1 MSKQCERPSCRELA
15 IAAYFLDSSELLMT
29 LENYVPVDG
38 MQVNGLCRRHADAL
52 VVPRGWRIEDKRE
65 NVPRLFPV
73 TPPADKPKVVAAKK
87 AEAKKNR
94 VKPPRPS
101 IFDEL
106 KNEKKIEEVATPS
119 VEVVPEAAAEVELE
133 ETKAIPWSP
142 QFDQTD
148 DLGGVLRPKGRL
160 LSRAFNFDE
169 TQSSP
174 RPQVDNTFTDG
185 IQREPFDEN
194 DIP

>member
-1 MSKQCERPSCRELA
+1 MSKQCERPSCKELA
-15 IAAYFLDSSELLMT
+15 IAAYFLDSAELMMT
-29 LENYVPVDG
+29 LENYVPVEG

-73 TPPADKPKVVAAKK
+73 TPLTEKPKAKSV
-87 AEAKKNR
+87 EAKKVDAKKSR

-106 KNEKKIEEVATPS
+106 KTEKKAEEVVAPV
-119 VEVVPEAAAEVELE
+119 VEVAEVELE

-160 LSRAFNFDE
+160 LSRAFNFDD

-174 RPQVDNTFTDG
+174 RPQIDNTFTDG

>member
-1 MSKQCERPSCRELA
+1 MSKQCERPSCKELA

-73 TPPADKPKVVAAKK
+73 TPPAEKPKSNVAKK
-87 AEAKKNR
+87 VEPKKSR
-94 VKPPRPS
+94 VKLPRPS
-101 IFDEL
+101 IFDDL
-106 KNEKKIEEVATPS
+106 KNEKKQEDVVESIAQPEIVAP
-119 VEVVPEAAAEVELE
+119 VEVELE

-160 LSRAFNFDE
+160 LSRAFNFDD

-174 RPQVDNTFTDG
+174 RPQIDNTFTDG

>member
-1 MSKQCERPSCRELA
+1 MSKQCERPSCKELA
-15 IAAYFLDSSELLMT
+15 IAAYFLDSSELLIT

-73 TPPADKPKVVAAKK
+73 TPPAEKPKSNVAKK
-87 AEAKKNR
+87 VEPKKNR

-106 KNEKKIEEVATPS
+106 KNDKKIEEVVVPI
-119 VEVVPEAAAEVELE
+119 VEVEQVIEVELE

-160 LSRAFNFDE
+160 LSRAFNFDD

-174 RPQVDNTFTDG
+174 RPQSDNTFTDG
-185 IQREPFDEN
+185 IEREPFDEN

>member
-73 TPPADKPKVVAAKK
+73 TPPAEKPKVAAAKK
-87 AEAKKNR
+87 AVSKKNR

-106 KNEKKIEEVATPS
+106 KNEKKIEEVSTPIDE
-119 VEVVPEAAAEVELE
+119 VAPEVVVEVELE

-160 LSRAFNFDE
+160 LSRAFNFDD
-169 TQSSP
+169 TQSTP
-174 RPQVDNTFTDG
+174 RLQVDNTFTDG

>member
-1 MSKQCERPSCRELA
+1 MSKQCERPSCKELA
-15 IAAYFLDSSELLMT
+15 IAAYFLDSAELMMT

-73 TPPADKPKVVAAKK
+73 TPPTEKPKAKGV
-87 AEAKKNR
+87 EAKKSDSKKSR
-94 VKPPRPS
+94 AKLPRPS
-101 IFDEL
+101 IFDEM
-106 KNEKKIEEVATPS
+106 KSEKKTEEVVTPI
-119 VEVVPEAAAEVELE
+119 VEVAEVELE

-160 LSRAFNFDE
+160 LSRAFNFDD

-174 RPQVDNTFTDG
+174 RPQIDNTFTDG

>member
-1 MSKQCERPSCRELA
+1 MSKQCERPSCKELA

-73 TPPADKPKVVAAKK
+73 TPPAEKPKSNVAKK
-87 AEAKKNR
+87 VEPKKNR

-106 KNEKKIEEVATPS
+106 KNDKKIEEVVVPI
-119 VEVVPEAAAEVELE
+119 VEVEQAIEVELE

-160 LSRAFNFDE
+160 LSRAFNFDD

-174 RPQVDNTFTDG
+174 RPQSDNTFTDG
-185 IQREPFDEN
+185 IEREPFDEN

>member
-1 MSKQCERPSCRELA
+1 VSKQCERPSCKELA
-15 IAAYFLDSSELLMT
+15 IAAYFLDSSELLIT

-73 TPPADKPKVVAAKK
+73 TPPAEKPKSNVAKK
-87 AEAKKNR
+87 VEPKKNR

-106 KNEKKIEEVATPS
+106 KNDKKIEEVVVPI
-119 VEVVPEAAAEVELE
+119 VEVEQVIEVELE

-160 LSRAFNFDE
+160 LSRAFNFDD

-174 RPQVDNTFTDG
+174 RPQSDNTFTDG
-185 IQREPFDEN
+185 IEREPFDEN

>member
-1 MSKQCERPSCRELA
+1 M
-15 IAAYFLDSSELLMT
+15 DSSELVMT

-38 MQVNGLCRRHADAL
+38 LHVNVLCRRHADAL

-73 TPPADKPKVVAAKK
+73 ASLNDKGKEKAAEKAVDKK
-87 AEAKKNR
+87 AAGKKTR
-94 VKPPRPS
+94 LKPPRPS
-101 IFDEL
+101 IFDDL
-106 KNEKKIEEVATPS
+106 KNERKIEEVQLETDD
-119 VEVVPEAAAEVELE
+119 LE

-142 QFDQTD
+142 QFDHTD

-160 LSRAFNFDE
+160 LSRAFNFDD
-169 TQSSP
+169 T
-174 RPQVDNTFTDG
+174 NADG
-185 IQREPFDEN
+185 LKREPFDEN

>member
-1 MSKQCERPSCRELA
+1 MSKQCERPSCKELA
-15 IAAYFLDSSELLMT
+15 IAAYFLDSAELMMT
-29 LENYVPVDG
+29 LENYVPVEG

-73 TPPADKPKVVAAKK
+73 TPLTEKPKAKSV
-87 AEAKKNR
+87 EAKKVDAKKSR

-106 KNEKKIEEVATPS
+106 KTEKKTEEVVAPV
-119 VEVVPEAAAEVELE
+119 VEVAEVELE

-160 LSRAFNFDE
+160 LSRAFNFDD

-174 RPQVDNTFTDG
+174 RPQIDNTYTDG

>member
-1 MSKQCERPSCRELA
+1 
-15 IAAYFLDSSELLMT
+15 MT

-73 TPPADKPKVVAAKK
+73 TPTSEKPKVATAKK
-87 AEAKKNR
+87 SETKKIR

-106 KNEKKIEEVATPS
+106 KNEKKSEEVAAPT
-119 VEVVPEAAAEVELE
+119 VDVAVEVELE

-160 LSRAFNFDE
+160 LSRAFNFDD

-174 RPQVDNTFTDG
+174 RPQTDSTFTDG

>member
-1 MSKQCERPSCRELA
+1 M
-15 IAAYFLDSSELLMT
+15 
-29 LENYVPVDG
+29 
-38 MQVNGLCRRHADAL
+38 
-52 VVPRGWRIEDKRE
+52 
-65 NVPRLFPV
+65 LFNFSLITVRV
-73 TPPADKPKVVAAKK
+73 TPSN
-87 AEAKKNR
+87 EANI
-94 VKPPRPS
+94 V
-101 IFDEL
+101 
-106 KNEKKIEEVATPS
+106 
-119 VEVVPEAAAEVELE
+119 EVELE

-160 LSRAFNFDE
+160 LSLAFNFDD

-174 RPQVDNTFTDG
+174 RPQIDNTFTDG

>member
-1 MSKQCERPSCRELA
+1 
-15 IAAYFLDSSELLMT
+15 MT

-73 TPPADKPKVVAAKK
+73 TPPAEKPKVATAKK
-87 AEAKKNR
+87 AEAKKSR

-106 KNEKKIEEVATPS
+106 KNEKKSEEVAAPT
-119 VEVVPEAAAEVELE
+119 VDVDVAVEVELE

-160 LSRAFNFDE
+160 LSRAFNFDD

-174 RPQVDNTFTDG
+174 RPQTDNTFTDG

>member
-1 MSKQCERPSCRELA
+1 M
-15 IAAYFLDSSELLMT
+15 DSSELLMT
-29 LENYVPVDG
+29 LENYVPIDG
-38 MQVNGLCRRHADAL
+38 LHVNVLCRRHADAL

-73 TPPADKPKVVAAKK
+73 ASVNDKAKEKAAEKIVDKKTAAKK
-87 AEAKKNR
+87 AR
-94 VKPPRPS
+94 VKLPRPS

-106 KNEKKIEEVATPS
+106 RNERKTEEVQ
-119 VEVVPEAAAEVELE
+119 VDGDGLE

-142 QFDQTD
+142 QFDHTD

-160 LSRAFNFDE
+160 LGRAFNFDD
-169 TQSSP
+169 T
-174 RPQVDNTFTDG
+174 NADG
-185 IQREPFDEN
+185 LKREPFDEN

>member
-1 MSKQCERPSCRELA
+1 MAKQCERPGCKEPA
-15 IAAYFLDSSELLMT
+15 IAAYFLDSAELLMT

-73 TPPADKPKVVAAKK
+73 TPTAEKPKSTVAKK
-87 AEAKKNR
+87 VESKKSR
-94 VKPPRPS
+94 VKLPRPS
-101 IFDEL
+101 IFDDL
-106 KNEKKIEEVATPS
+106 KTDNKKEEVVVPIAQP
-119 VEVVPEAAAEVELE
+119 EVVAPLEVELE

-160 LSRAFNFDE
+160 LSRAFNFDD
-169 TQSSP
+169 T
-174 RPQVDNTFTDG
+174 NADG
-185 IQREPFDEN
+185 LKREPFDEN

>member
-1 MSKQCERPSCRELA
+1 MSKQCERPSCKELA
-15 IAAYFLDSSELLMT
+15 IAAYFLDSAELMMT

-73 TPPADKPKVVAAKK
+73 TPLTEKPKAKSV
-87 AEAKKNR
+87 EAKKVDAKKSR

-106 KNEKKIEEVATPS
+106 KTEKKTEEVVAPV
-119 VEVVPEAAAEVELE
+119 VEVAEVELE

-160 LSRAFNFDE
+160 LSRAFNFDD

-174 RPQVDNTFTDG
+174 RPQIDNTFTDG

>member
-1 MSKQCERPSCRELA
+1 MAKQCERPGCKEPA
-15 IAAYFLDSSELLMT
+15 IAAYFLDSAELLMT
-29 LENYVPVDG
+29 LENYIPVDG

-73 TPPADKPKVVAAKK
+73 TPPAEKPKSAVAKK
-87 AEAKKNR
+87 VESKKSR
-94 VKPPRPS
+94 VKLPRPS
-101 IFDEL
+101 IFDDL
-106 KNEKKIEEVATPS
+106 KTEKKAEE
-119 VEVVPEAAAEVELE
+119 ELE

-160 LSRAFNFDE
+160 LSRAFNFDD
-169 TQSSP
+169 T
-174 RPQVDNTFTDG
+174 NADG
-185 IQREPFDEN
+185 LKREPFDEN

>member
-1 MSKQCERPSCRELA
+1 MAKQCERPGCKELA
-15 IAAYFLDSSELLMT
+15 IAAYYLDSAELLMT
-29 LENYVPVDG
+29 LENFVPVDG
-38 MQVNGLCRRHADAL
+38 MRVNGLCRRHADAL

-73 TPPADKPKVVAAKK
+73 TPITDRPKAKEAAAKK
-87 AEAKKNR
+87 SEPKKNR
-94 VKPPRPS
+94 AKLPRPS

-106 KNEKKIEEVATPS
+106 KNDKKAEELVVPVAEVAVDS
-119 VEVVPEAAAEVELE
+119 DGELE

-142 QFDQTD
+142 QFDHTN

-160 LSRAFNFDE
+160 LSRAFNFDD
-169 TQSSP
+169 T
-174 RPQVDNTFTDG
+174 NADG
-185 IQREPFDEN
+185 LEREPFDEN

>member
-1 MSKQCERPSCRELA
+1 MSKQCERPSCKELA

-73 TPPADKPKVVAAKK
+73 TPPAEKPKSNVAKK
-87 AEAKKNR
+87 VEPKKNR

-106 KNEKKIEEVATPS
+106 KNDKKIEEVVVPI
-119 VEVVPEAAAEVELE
+119 VEVEQAIEVELE

-160 LSRAFNFDE
+160 LSRAFNFDD

-174 RPQVDNTFTDG
+174 RPHVDNTFTDG

>member
-1 MSKQCERPSCRELA
+1 MSKQCERPSCKEPA
-15 IAAYFLDSSELLMT
+15 IAAYFLDSAELMMT

-73 TPPADKPKVVAAKK
+73 TPPAEKPKSTVAKK
-87 AEAKKNR
+87 VESKKSR

-106 KNEKKIEEVATPS
+106 KSDK
-119 VEVVPEAAAEVELE
+119 ELE

-160 LSRAFNFDE
+160 LSRAFNFDD

-174 RPQVDNTFTDG
+174 RPQTDNTFTDG

>member
-1 MSKQCERPSCRELA
+1 
-15 IAAYFLDSSELLMT
+15 MT

-38 MQVNGLCRRHADAL
+38 LQVNALCRRHADAL

-65 NVPRLFPV
+65 NIPRLFPV
-73 TPPADKPKVVAAKK
+73 TAPADKPKVKSGAAKK
-87 AEAKKNR
+87 SETKKPRAKL
-94 VKPPRPS
+94 PRPS

-106 KNEKKIEEVATPS
+106 KNEKKVEEP
-119 VEVVPEAAAEVELE
+119 VVDSDGLE

-142 QFDQTD
+142 QFDHTD

-160 LSRAFNFDE
+160 LSRAFNFDD
-169 TQSSP
+169 T
-174 RPQVDNTFTDG
+174 NADG
-185 IQREPFDEN
+185 LEREPFDEN

>member
-15 IAAYFLDSSELLMT
+15 VAAYFLDSSELLMT

-73 TPPADKPKVVAAKK
+73 TPPAEKPKVATAKK
-87 AEAKKNR
+87 SETKKNR

-106 KNEKKIEEVATPS
+106 KNEKKSEEVAAPT
-119 VEVVPEAAAEVELE
+119 VDVAVEVELE

-160 LSRAFNFDE
+160 LSRAFNFDD

-174 RPQVDNTFTDG
+174 RPQTDSTFTDG

>member
-1 MSKQCERPSCRELA
+1 VAKQCERPGCKEPA
-15 IAAYFLDSSELLMT
+15 IAAYFLDSAELLMT

-73 TPPADKPKVVAAKK
+73 TAPSEKPKAKDVAPKKTEPKKSRAKL
-87 AEAKKNR
+87 
-94 VKPPRPS
+94 PRPS

-106 KNEKKIEEVATPS
+106 K
-119 VEVVPEAAAEVELE
+119 

-142 QFDQTD
+142 QFDHTD

-160 LSRAFNFDE
+160 LSRAFNFDD
-169 TQSSP
+169 T
-174 RPQVDNTFTDG
+174 NADG
-185 IQREPFDEN
+185 LEREPFDEN

>member
-1 MSKQCERPSCRELA
+1 M
-15 IAAYFLDSSELLMT
+15 DSSELVMT

-38 MQVNGLCRRHADAL
+38 LHVNVLCRRHADAL

-73 TPPADKPKVVAAKK
+73 ASLNDKAKEKAKEKAAEKAAEKAVDKKAAAKK
-87 AEAKKNR
+87 AR

-106 KNEKKIEEVATPS
+106 KSEKKSEEVRVDS
-119 VEVVPEAAAEVELE
+119 DGLE

-142 QFDQTD
+142 QFDHTD

-160 LSRAFNFDE
+160 LSRAFNFDD
-169 TQSSP
+169 T
-174 RPQVDNTFTDG
+174 NADG
-185 IQREPFDEN
+185 LEREPFDEN

>member
-1 MSKQCERPSCRELA
+1 
-15 IAAYFLDSSELLMT
+15 MT

-73 TPPADKPKVVAAKK
+73 TPPSEKPKTKGATPRKS
-87 AEAKKNR
+87 EPKKNR
-94 VKPPRPS
+94 AKLPRTS
-101 IFDEL
+101 IFADL
-106 KNEKKIEEVATPS
+106 KHEKKVEEVVAPNVAPV
-119 VEVVPEAAAEVELE
+119 VEVVSEDDVELE

-142 QFDQTD
+142 QFDHTD

-160 LSRAFNFDE
+160 LSRAFNFDD
-169 TQSSP
+169 T
-174 RPQVDNTFTDG
+174 NADG
-185 IQREPFDEN
+185 LEREPFDEN

>member
-1 MSKQCERPSCRELA
+1 MSKQCERPGCKELA

-29 LENYVPVDG
+29 LENYVPIDG

-73 TPPADKPKVVAAKK
+73 TPSAEKPKAATAKK
-87 AEAKKNR
+87 AGGKKNR

-106 KNEKKIEEVATPS
+106 KTDKKIEEV
-119 VEVVPEAAAEVELE
+119 VVPIIEIAPVNEVELE

-160 LSRAFNFDE
+160 LSRAFNFDD

-174 RPQVDNTFTDG
+174 RPQVDDTFTDG
-185 IQREPFDEN
+185 IEREPFDEN

>member
-1 MSKQCERPSCRELA
+1 ML
-15 IAAYFLDSSELLMT
+15 
-29 LENYVPVDG
+29 
-38 MQVNGLCRRHADAL
+38 
-52 VVPRGWRIEDKRE
+52 
-65 NVPRLFPV
+65 
-73 TPPADKPKVVAAKK
+73 
-87 AEAKKNR
+87 
-94 VKPPRPS
+94 

>member
-1 MSKQCERPSCRELA
+1 
-15 IAAYFLDSSELLMT
+15 MT

-73 TPPADKPKVVAAKK
+73 TPTAEKPKATAAKK
-87 AEAKKNR
+87 SETKKNR

-106 KNEKKIEEVATPS
+106 KNEKKIEEVAAPS
-119 VEVVPEAAAEVELE
+119 VEVVPEVEVEVEVELE

>member
-1 MSKQCERPSCRELA
+1 VSKQCERPSCRELA
-15 IAAYFLDSSELLMT
+15 IAAYFLDSAELMMT

-73 TPPADKPKVVAAKK
+73 TPPAEKPKVKSV
-87 AEAKKNR
+87 EAKKTDLKKSR

-106 KNEKKIEEVATPS
+106 KNDK
-119 VEVVPEAAAEVELE
+119 ELE

-160 LSRAFNFDE
+160 LSRAFNFDD

-174 RPQVDNTFTDG
+174 RPQIDNTFTDG

>member
-1 MSKQCERPSCRELA
+1 MSKQCERPSCKEIA
-15 IAAYFLDSSELLMT
+15 IAAYFLDSAELMMT

-73 TPPADKPKVVAAKK
+73 TPPAEKPKVKSV
-87 AEAKKNR
+87 EAKKTDLKKSR

-106 KNEKKIEEVATPS
+106 KNDK
-119 VEVVPEAAAEVELE
+119 ELE

-148 DLGGVLRPKGRL
+148 DLGGVLRPKSRL
-160 LSRAFNFDE
+160 LSRAFNFDD

-174 RPQVDNTFTDG
+174 RPQIDNTFTDG

-194 DIP
+194 EIP

>member
-1 MSKQCERPSCRELA
+1 MTKQCERPGCKEPA
-15 IAAYFLDSSELLMT
+15 IAAYFLDSAELLMT
-29 LENYVPVDG
+29 LENYIPVDG

-73 TPPADKPKVVAAKK
+73 TPPAEKPKSAVAKK
-87 AEAKKNR
+87 VESKKSRAKL
-94 VKPPRPS
+94 PRPS
-101 IFDEL
+101 IFDDL
-106 KNEKKIEEVATPS
+106 KNEKKAEE
-119 VEVVPEAAAEVELE
+119 ELE

-160 LSRAFNFDE
+160 LSRAFNFDD
-169 TQSSP
+169 T
-174 RPQVDNTFTDG
+174 NADG
-185 IQREPFDEN
+185 LKREPFDEN

>member
-1 MSKQCERPSCRELA
+1 VSKQCERPSCKEIA
-15 IAAYFLDSSELLMT
+15 IAAYFLDSAELMMT

-73 TPPADKPKVVAAKK
+73 TPPSEKPKAKSV
-87 AEAKKNR
+87 EAKKTDSKKSR

-101 IFDEL
+101 IFDEM
-106 KNEKKIEEVATPS
+106 KTDKKLEEV
-119 VEVVPEAAAEVELE
+119 VVPIVEVELE
-133 ETKAIPWSP
+133 ETKAIPWSPQCP

-160 LSRAFNFDE
+160 LSRAFNFDD

-174 RPQVDNTFTDG
+174 RPQSDNTFTDG

>member
-1 MSKQCERPSCRELA
+1 MAKQCERPGCKEPA
-15 IAAYFLDSSELLMT
+15 IAAYFLDSAELLMT

-73 TPPADKPKVVAAKK
+73 TSSSEKPKTKGANSKKSEPKKSRAKL
-87 AEAKKNR
+87 
-94 VKPPRPS
+94 PRPS

-106 KNEKKIEEVATPS
+106 KNEKKEEEIVAPV
-119 VEVVPEAAAEVELE
+119 VEVVVDDDVELE

-142 QFDQTD
+142 QFDHTD

-160 LSRAFNFDE
+160 LSRAFNFDD
-169 TQSSP
+169 T
-174 RPQVDNTFTDG
+174 NADG
-185 IQREPFDEN
+185 LQREPFDEN

>member
-15 IAAYFLDSSELLMT
+15 VAAYFLDSSELLMT
-29 LENYVPVDG
+29 LENYAPVDG
-38 MQVNGLCRRHADAL
+38 LQVNALCRRHADAL

-73 TPPADKPKVVAAKK
+73 TAPAEKPKAKGAAPKKADAKK
-87 AEAKKNR
+87 PRAKL
-94 VKPPRPS
+94 PRPS

-106 KNEKKIEEVATPS
+106 KNDKKAETVVADPVPVQPETVPS
-119 VEVVPEAAAEVELE
+119 ESIVDSDGLE

-142 QFDQTD
+142 QFDHTD

-160 LSRAFNFDE
+160 LSRAFNFDD
-169 TQSSP
+169 T
-174 RPQVDNTFTDG
+174 NADG
-185 IQREPFDEN
+185 LKREPFDEN